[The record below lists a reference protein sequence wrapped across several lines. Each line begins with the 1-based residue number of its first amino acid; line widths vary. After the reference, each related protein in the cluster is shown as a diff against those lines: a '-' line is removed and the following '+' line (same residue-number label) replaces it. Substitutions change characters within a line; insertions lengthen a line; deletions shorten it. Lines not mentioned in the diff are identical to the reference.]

1 MSTITVVRHI
11 PPPIIGMCGVSLD
24 RATATLESDLDW
36 LEALG
41 VVVERLDP
49 DVDSAGIAQHEA
61 ARNLLSTQG
70 RDCLPL
76 VLVDEAV
83 VSRGRHPTRTTL
95 AHLAGQARHTAGREQ

>member
-1 MSTITVVRHI
+1 MSTITIVRHI

-24 RATATLESDLDW
+24 RSTATLESDLDW

-49 DVDSAGIAQHEA
+49 DVDSAGIARHEA

-76 VLVDEAV
+76 VLVDEAI
-83 VSRGRHPTRTTL
+83 VSHGRYPTRTAL
-95 AHLAGQARHTAGREQ
+95 AHLAGQARRAAGRAQ

>member
-1 MSTITVVRHI
+1 MDTITVIRHV

-24 RATATLESDLDW
+24 RATATLENDLDW

-41 VVVERLDP
+41 VLVERLDP
-49 DVDSAGIAQHEA
+49 DVDSAEISRHGAVESLQ
-61 ARNLLSTQG
+61 RTQG

-83 VSRGRHPTRTTL
+83 VSRGQYPTRTML
-95 AHLAGQARHTAGREQ
+95 AHLAGLARQVGQMK